1 MADIIGFPREELSP
15 EEQKQLEEFLQE
27 ELEDI
32 QDTSC
37 ESYKQIQAEIAVMV
51 EYFQQFMA
59 VVKDSKT
66 KVNPDIDF
74 GLFLL
79 EGRVRKIRGMLESL
93 FGDQ

>member
-79 EGRVRKIRGMLESL
+79 EGRVRKIRGMLKRL